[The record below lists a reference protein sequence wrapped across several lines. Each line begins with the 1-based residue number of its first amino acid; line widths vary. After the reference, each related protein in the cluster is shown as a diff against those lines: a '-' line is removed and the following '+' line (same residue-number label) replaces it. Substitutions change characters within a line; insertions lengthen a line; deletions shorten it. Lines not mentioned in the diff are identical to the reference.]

1 MNPIQF
7 AHTYS
12 EPLVQLAAAFNA
24 SKDASKAAAEAN
36 GERSKSLTQQIK
48 DFATLTY
55 IDGVPTADA
64 RAGLTY
70 ALTAFEVAKG
80 SVKASGNHFAGYR
93 AMLADDIDIDAK
105 SNKDAQAYIESA
117 DVKAKNEARKAFAKH
132 TQKWTATQWL
142 ALLAREG
149 ISTSKV
155 TAPVTTTT
163 ADDAED
169 GENQGTGDIV
179 TTGEAGEI
187 EREAEAA

>member
-1 MNPIQF
+1 MNAIQF
-7 AHTYS
+7 ATNYA
-12 EPLVQLAAAFNA
+12 EQLTAIAAAFDA
-24 SKDASKAAAEAN
+24 SKDASKAASDAN
-36 GERSKSLTQQIK
+36 AERSKSLTQQIK
-48 DFATLTY
+48 DFATLTF
-55 IDGVPTADA
+55 IDEVPVTEA

-93 AMLADDIDIDAK
+93 AMLADEIDIDAK

-132 TQKWTATQWL
+132 SAKWTATQWL

-149 ISTSKV
+149 IKMTTA
-155 TAPVTTTT
+155 TAPVVTTTT
-163 ADDAED
+163 ADSDAD
-169 GENQGTGDIV
+169 AGDNVTGE
-179 TTGEAGEI
+179 EAGEI